1 MRIAID
7 AMGGD
12 FGPSVTIE
20 AVSRVIDASEDI
32 DFELFGDFK
41 IAKPFLERFNLARS
55 SRANFVHTEEKVESN
70 DKPSFALRVKKQSSM
85 RMAIDSIKGHSEAAC
100 VSAGNTGAL
109 LGIARFVL
117 KTLPGVSKPAIC
129 APLPGI
135 NQATRV
141 LDLGANIECS
151 AEDLLSFAVM
161 GSVLSK
167 SAAGTEAPT
176 IGLLNIGEEEVKG
189 NDIIKKA
196 AELLSSSGLNYYGFV
211 EGDDI
216 FKGTVDVIVCD
227 GFVGNV
233 ALKAGEGAAKLLSVI
248 AREEFSKNIFTKLSY
263 LFAKKVTSNLKSRVD
278 HRNYNGA
285 SLLGLRGTV
294 VKSHGSADSL
304 SFQKAILVAISEVS
318 KQVPKIIGKE
328 LEDLTVNCL

>member
-1 MRIAID
+1 MKIAID

-12 FGPSVTIE
+12 YGPSITIE
-20 AVSRVIDASEDI
+20 AVSRVLDLNKSI
-32 DFELFGDFK
+32 DFELFGNFDK
-41 IAKPFLERFNLARS
+41 AKPFINKFNLQNT
-55 SRANFVHTEEKVESN
+55 SRINFIHTKQVVESN
-70 DKPSFALRVKKQSSM
+70 DKPSFALRAKKQSSM
-85 RMAIDSIKGHSEAAC
+85 RLAIDSIKEKKNDAC

-129 APLPGI
+129 GVLPGI
-135 NQATRV
+135 NKVTRV

-151 AEDLLSFAVM
+151 AQDLRSFAIM

-167 SAAGTEAPT
+167 SAGGILKPT

-189 NDIIKKA
+189 NDIIKA
-196 AELLSSSGLNYYGFV
+196 TAELLAAGDLNYCGFV

-227 GFVGNV
+227 GFVGNI
-233 ALKAGEGAAKLLSVI
+233 ALKAGEGAAKLLSGI
-248 AREEFSKNIFTKLSY
+248 AREEFSKNLFTKLSY
-263 LFAKKVTSNLKSRVD
+263 LFAKKVTSNLKNRVD

-294 VKSHGSADSL
+294 VKSHGSADSV
-304 SFQKAILVAISEVS
+304 SFQKAIMVAVNEVS
-318 KQVPKIIGKE
+318 QRVPEVIGTQ
-328 LEDLTVNCL
+328 LAD

>member
-1 MRIAID
+1 MKIAID

-12 FGPSVTIE
+12 YGPLITIQ
-20 AVSRVIDASEDI
+20 AVSRVLDSNKFI
-32 DFELFGDFK
+32 DFELFGNFEK
-41 IAKPFLERFNLARS
+41 AKPFMKKFQLISS
-55 SRANFVHTEEKVESN
+55 SRINFIHTEEVVESN
-70 DKPSFALRVKKQSSM
+70 DRPSLALRVKKQSSM
-85 RMAIDSIKGHSEAAC
+85 RLAIDSIKEKKNNAC

-129 APLPGI
+129 GVLPGI
-135 NQATRV
+135 NKVTRV
-141 LDLGANIECS
+141 LDLGANIDCS
-151 AEDLLSFAVM
+151 AQDLRSFAIM

-167 SAAGTEAPT
+167 STGGILRPT
-176 IGLLNIGEEEVKG
+176 VGLLNIGEEEVKG
-189 NDIIKKA
+189 NDIIKATADLLA
-196 AELLSSSGLNYYGFV
+196 AGDLNYCGFV

-233 ALKAGEGAAKLLSVI
+233 ALKAGEGAAKLLSGI

-263 LFAKKVTSNLKSRVD
+263 LFAKNVTSNLKNRVD

-294 VKSHGSADSL
+294 VKSHGSADSI
-304 SFQKAILVAISEVS
+304 SFQKAIMVAVNEVS
-318 KQVPKIIGKE
+318 QKVPEVIGAQ
-328 LEDLTVNCL
+328 LEE

>member
-1 MRIAID
+1 MKIAID

-12 FGPSVTIE
+12 YGPSITIE
-20 AVSRVIDASEDI
+20 AVSRALDSDKCIN
-32 DFELFGDFK
+32 FELFGNFDE
-41 IAKPFLERFNLARS
+41 AKPFLEKFNLLS
-55 SRANFVHTEEKVESN
+55 SSNINFIHTEEVVNSN
-70 DKPSFALRVKKQSSM
+70 DKPSFALRAKKQSSM
-85 RMAIDSIKGHSEAAC
+85 RLAINSVKEHKNIAC

-129 APLPGI
+129 GVLPGL
-135 NQATRV
+135 NKVTRV

-151 AEDLLSFAVM
+151 AEDLRSFAIM
-161 GSVLSK
+161 GSVLSR
-167 SAAGTEAPT
+167 SAGGIQQPT

-189 NDIIKKA
+189 NDVIKA
-196 AELLSSSGLNYYGFV
+196 TAELLADSDLNYCGFV

-216 FKGTVDVIVCD
+216 FKGSVDVIVCD

-233 ALKAGEGAAKLLSVI
+233 ALKAGEGAAKLLSGI
-248 AREEFSKNIFTKLSY
+248 AREEFSKNIFTKMSY
-263 LFAKKVTSNLKSRVD
+263 LLAKKVTANLKNRVD

-294 VKSHGSADSL
+294 VKSHGSADSV
-304 SFQKAILVAISEVS
+304 SFQKAIMVAVNEASQE
-318 KQVPKIIGKE
+318 VPKIIGAQLAE
-328 LEDLTVNCL
+328 E

>member
-1 MRIAID
+1 MKIAID

-12 FGPSVTIE
+12 YGPSITIE
-20 AVSRVIDASEDI
+20 AVSRSLYCNKCLN
-32 DFELFGDFK
+32 FELFGNFDK
-41 IAKPFLERFNLARS
+41 AKPFLEKFNLLNS
-55 SRANFVHTEEKVESN
+55 SNINFIHTEEVVNSN
-70 DKPSFALRVKKQSSM
+70 DRPSFALRVKKQSSM
-85 RMAIDSIKGHSEAAC
+85 RLAINSIKEQKNIAC

-129 APLPGI
+129 GVLPGI
-135 NQATRV
+135 NKATRV

-151 AEDLLSFAVM
+151 AHDLRSFAIM

-167 SAAGTEAPT
+167 SAGGIQQPT

-189 NDIIKKA
+189 NDVIKA
-196 AELLSSSGLNYYGFV
+196 TAELLADSDLNYCGFV

-233 ALKAGEGAAKLLSVI
+233 ALKAGEGAAKLLSGI

-263 LFAKKVTSNLKSRVD
+263 LLAKKVTANLKNRVD

-294 VKSHGSADSL
+294 VKSHGSADSV
-304 SFQKAILVAISEVS
+304 SFQKAIMVAVSEAS
-318 KQVPKIIGKE
+318 QEVPKTIGAQLAGK
-328 LEDLTVNCL
+328 

>member
-1 MRIAID
+1 MKIAID

-12 FGPSVTIE
+12 YGPSITIE
-20 AVSRVIDASEDI
+20 AVSRVLDLNKSI
-32 DFELFGDFK
+32 DFELFGNFDK
-41 IAKPFLERFNLARS
+41 AKPFINKFNLQNT
-55 SRANFVHTEEKVESN
+55 SRINFIHTKEVVDSN
-70 DKPSFALRVKKQSSM
+70 DKPSFALRAKKQSSM
-85 RMAIDSIKGHSEAAC
+85 RLAIDSIKEKKNDAC

-129 APLPGI
+129 GVLPGI
-135 NQATRV
+135 NKVTRV

-151 AEDLLSFAVM
+151 AQDLRSFAIM

-167 SAAGTEAPT
+167 STGGILKPT

-189 NDIIKKA
+189 NDIIKA
-196 AELLSSSGLNYYGFV
+196 TAELLAAGDLNYCGFV

-227 GFVGNV
+227 GFVGNI
-233 ALKAGEGAAKLLSVI
+233 ALKAGEGAAKLLSGI
-248 AREEFSKNIFTKLSY
+248 AREEFSKNLFTKLSY
-263 LFAKKVTSNLKSRVD
+263 LFAKKVTSNLKNRVD

-294 VKSHGSADSL
+294 VKSHGSADSV
-304 SFQKAILVAISEVS
+304 SFQKAIMVAVNEVLQ
-318 KQVPKIIGKE
+318 KVPEVIGTQ
-328 LEDLTVNCL
+328 LAD

>member
-1 MRIAID
+1 MKIAID

-12 FGPSVTIE
+12 YGPAITIE
-20 AVSRVIDASEDI
+20 AVSRMLDSDTCT
-32 DFELFGDFK
+32 DFELFGNFDK
-41 IAKPFLERFNLARS
+41 AKPFINKFKLLGS
-55 SRANFVHTEEKVESN
+55 SRVYFIHTEEVVESN
-70 DKPSFALRVKKQSSM
+70 DKPSLALRAKKNSSM
-85 RMAIDSIKGHSEAAC
+85 RLAIDSIKEKKNNAC

-129 APLPGI
+129 GALPGI
-135 NQATRV
+135 NKVTRV

-151 AEDLLSFAVM
+151 AQDLRSFAIM

-167 SAAGTEAPT
+167 SAGGILQPT

-189 NDIIKKA
+189 NDIIRA
-196 AELLSSSGLNYYGFV
+196 TAELLAAGNLNYCGFV

-233 ALKAGEGAAKLLSVI
+233 ALKAGEGAAKLLSGI
-248 AREEFSKNIFTKLSY
+248 AREEFSRNIFTKLSY
-263 LFAKKVTSNLKSRVD
+263 LFAKNVTSNLKNRVD

-294 VKSHGSADSL
+294 VKSHGSADSV
-304 SFQKAILVAISEVS
+304 SFQKAIMVAVNEASQRVPEV
-318 KQVPKIIGKE
+318 IGAQ
-328 LEDLTVNCL
+328 LEE

>member
-1 MRIAID
+1 MKIAID

-12 FGPSVTIE
+12 YGPSITIE
-20 AVSRVIDASEDI
+20 AVSRVLDLNKSI
-32 DFELFGDFK
+32 DFELFGNFDK
-41 IAKPFLERFNLARS
+41 AKPFINKFNLQNT
-55 SRANFVHTEEKVESN
+55 SRINFIHTKEVVDSN
-70 DKPSFALRVKKQSSM
+70 DKPSFALRAKKQSSM
-85 RMAIDSIKGHSEAAC
+85 RLAIDSIKEKKNDAC

-129 APLPGI
+129 GVLPGI
-135 NQATRV
+135 NKVTRV

-151 AEDLLSFAVM
+151 AQDLRSFAIM

-167 SAAGTEAPT
+167 SAGGILKPT

-189 NDIIKKA
+189 NDIIKA
-196 AELLSSSGLNYYGFV
+196 TAELLAAGDLNYCGFV

-227 GFVGNV
+227 GFVGNI
-233 ALKAGEGAAKLLSVI
+233 ALKAGEGAAKLLSGI
-248 AREEFSKNIFTKLSY
+248 AREEFSKNLFTKLSY
-263 LFAKKVTSNLKSRVD
+263 LFAKKVTSNLKNRVD

-294 VKSHGSADSL
+294 VKSHGSADSV
-304 SFQKAILVAISEVS
+304 SFQKAIMVAVNEVS
-318 KQVPKIIGKE
+318 QRVPEVIGTQ
-328 LEDLTVNCL
+328 LAD

>member
-1 MRIAID
+1 MKIAID

-12 FGPSVTIE
+12 YGPSITIE
-20 AVSRVIDASEDI
+20 AVSKALDCDKCIN
-32 DFELFGDFK
+32 FELFGNFDE
-41 IAKPFLERFNLARS
+41 AKPFLEKFNLLRS
-55 SRANFVHTEEKVESN
+55 SNINFIHTEEVVNSN
-70 DKPSFALRVKKQSSM
+70 DKPSFALRAKKQSSM
-85 RMAIDSIKGHSEAAC
+85 RLAINSIKEHKNIAC

-129 APLPGI
+129 GVLPGL
-135 NQATRV
+135 NKVTRV

-151 AEDLLSFAVM
+151 AEDLRSFAIM
-161 GSVLSK
+161 GSVLSR
-167 SAAGTEAPT
+167 SAGGIQQPT

-189 NDIIKKA
+189 NDVIKA
-196 AELLSSSGLNYYGFV
+196 TAELLADSDLNYCGFV

-216 FKGTVDVIVCD
+216 FKGSVDVIVCD

-233 ALKAGEGAAKLLSVI
+233 ALKAGEGAAKLLSGI
-248 AREEFSKNIFTKLSY
+248 AREEFSKNIFTKMSY
-263 LFAKKVTSNLKSRVD
+263 LLAKKVTANLKNRVD

-294 VKSHGSADSL
+294 VKSHGSADSV
-304 SFQKAILVAISEVS
+304 SFQKAIMVAVNEASQE
-318 KQVPKIIGKE
+318 VPKIIGAQLAE
-328 LEDLTVNCL
+328 E

>member
-1 MRIAID
+1 MKIAID

-12 FGPSVTIE
+12 YGPSITIE
-20 AVSRVIDASEDI
+20 AVSRVLDLNKSI
-32 DFELFGDFK
+32 DFELFGNFDK
-41 IAKPFLERFNLARS
+41 AKPFINKFNLQNT
-55 SRANFVHTEEKVESN
+55 SRINFIHTKEVVESN
-70 DKPSFALRVKKQSSM
+70 DKPSFALRAKKQSSM
-85 RMAIDSIKGHSEAAC
+85 RLAIDSIKEKKNDAC

-129 APLPGI
+129 GVLPGI
-135 NQATRV
+135 NKVTRV

-151 AEDLLSFAVM
+151 AQDLRSFAIM

-167 SAAGTEAPT
+167 SAGGILKPT

-189 NDIIKKA
+189 NDIIKA
-196 AELLSSSGLNYYGFV
+196 TAELLAAGDLNYCGFV

-227 GFVGNV
+227 GFVGNI
-233 ALKAGEGAAKLLSVI
+233 ALKAGEGAAKLLSGI
-248 AREEFSKNIFTKLSY
+248 AREEFSKNLFTKLSY
-263 LFAKKVTSNLKSRVD
+263 LFAKKVTSNLKNRVD

-294 VKSHGSADSL
+294 VKSHGSADSV
-304 SFQKAILVAISEVS
+304 SFQKAIMVAVNEVS
-318 KQVPKIIGKE
+318 QRVPEVIGTQ
-328 LEDLTVNCL
+328 LAD

>member
-1 MRIAID
+1 MKIAID

-12 FGPSVTIE
+12 YGPSITIE
-20 AVSRVIDASEDI
+20 AVSRVLDLNKSI
-32 DFELFGDFK
+32 DFELFGNFDK
-41 IAKPFLERFNLARS
+41 AKPFINKFNLQNT
-55 SRANFVHTEEKVESN
+55 SRINFIHTKEVVESN
-70 DKPSFALRVKKQSSM
+70 DKPSFALRAKKQSSM
-85 RMAIDSIKGHSEAAC
+85 RLAIDSIKEKKNDAC

-129 APLPGI
+129 GVLPGI
-135 NQATRV
+135 NKVTRV

-151 AEDLLSFAVM
+151 AQDLRSFAIM

-167 SAAGTEAPT
+167 SAGGILKPT

-189 NDIIKKA
+189 NDIIKA
-196 AELLSSSGLNYYGFV
+196 TAELLAAGDLNYCGFV

-227 GFVGNV
+227 GFVGNI
-233 ALKAGEGAAKLLSVI
+233 ALKAGEGAAKLLSGI
-248 AREEFSKNIFTKLSY
+248 AREEFSKNLFTKLSY
-263 LFAKKVTSNLKSRVD
+263 LFAKKVTSNLKNRVD

-294 VKSHGSADSL
+294 VKSHGSADSV
-304 SFQKAILVAISEVS
+304 SFQKAIMVAVNEVLQ
-318 KQVPKIIGKE
+318 KVPEVIGTQ
-328 LEDLTVNCL
+328 LAD